1 MTVSTFCAR
10 RTTEQCRYIEAR
22 GPLVDPSGPVKMGGG
37 FMPLFS
43 PKPRSFQVR
52 GRSTK
57 RGLSGNPLP
66 GEKSENKLRNARG
79 RTAEENL
86 NIEV

>member
-1 MTVSTFCAR
+1 
-10 RTTEQCRYIEAR
+10 
-22 GPLVDPSGPVKMGGG
+22 
-37 FMPLFS
+37 MPLFS